1 MVENHTGLFRN
12 DRRTVNK
19 PTDENTAGKAGGV

>member
-1 MVENHTGLFRN
+1 MVDNHTGLFRH

-19 PTDENTAGKAGGV
+19 PTDENTAGKAGDL